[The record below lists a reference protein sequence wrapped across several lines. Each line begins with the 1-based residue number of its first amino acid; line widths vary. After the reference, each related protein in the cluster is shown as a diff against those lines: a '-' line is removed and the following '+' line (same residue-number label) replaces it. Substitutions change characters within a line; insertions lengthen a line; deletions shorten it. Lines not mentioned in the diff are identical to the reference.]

1 MDRATFARLRRQPGY
16 PLFFTT
22 ATITRFAD
30 DMFAVGTVLLVLDRT
45 GSAPLA
51 GAVVAAVTFPSI
63 ITGPVL
69 GAWLD
74 RARSRRRIM
83 MLDQLIAASTI
94 VALVA
99 LAGRAP
105 DWTLPLVAICAG
117 ITWPLSFGGF
127 TSLIPTLVPEDL
139 LVPANA
145 FEATSFN
152 VAIIAGPALA
162 GAISATAGPDV
173 SLLVEAVLT
182 VGATAM
188 IARIPA
194 LDRPTEQP
202 ASRPLSEIVRAGLRH
217 VASVAPL
224 RSVTVGGAI
233 SLGGLGLLT
242 VAFPFFAVDAL
253 GENRAAAGFL
263 WAAFA
268 AGSTFGAIALVRL
281 QNAVRPHVLVFAAIA
296 SLGCLMLLWPLSTS
310 LPMAMALIALAGMV
324 DGPGFSAQFAVRQRY
339 TPRELHGQVFTT
351 AASLKVGSYA
361 VGAAFAGPLVVALG
375 AKGTLVVAACVQFV
389 AVAVGYLLARSPTS
403 AAGAVPQVRATR
415 RLELQQDEDVDDERD
430 REPDRPA
437 VKVSLDQRSAAEWS
451 AAGAADSERP

>member
-1 MDRATFARLRRQPGY
+1 MDRATFARLRTQPGY

-63 ITGPVL
+63 VTGPVL

-83 MLDQLIAASTI
+83 IFDQVLAASTL

-105 DWTLPLVAICAG
+105 DWTLPLVAVCAG
-117 ITWPLSFGGF
+117 VTWPLSFGGF
-127 TSLIPTLVPEDL
+127 TSLIPTLVSEDL
-139 LVPANA
+139 LAPANA

-152 VAIIAGPALA
+152 MAIIAGPALA

-173 SLLVEAVLT
+173 SLLVEAALT
-182 VGATAM
+182 VGAIAM

-194 LDRPTEQP
+194 LDRPTTQP
-202 ASRPLSEIVRAGLRH
+202 ASRPLGDIVRAGLRH

-242 VAFPFFAVDAL
+242 VAFPFFVDAL
-253 GENRAAAGFL
+253 GHDRSGAGFL

-281 QNAVRPHVLVFAAIA
+281 QTIVRPHVLVFVAIA
-296 SLGCLMLLWPLSTS
+296 SLGSLMLLWPLAQT
-310 LPMAMALIALAGMV
+310 LPVAMALILLAGLV
-324 DGPGFSAQFAVRQRY
+324 DGPGFSAQFAVRQRH
-339 TPRELHGQVFTT
+339 TPRELYGQVFTT

-361 VGAAFAGPLVVALG
+361 VGAAFAGPAVVALG
-375 AKGTLVVAACVQFV
+375 ARGTLVLAACIQFV
-389 AVAVGYLLARSPTS
+389 AVAVGFTLARLPSGERV
-403 AAGAVPQVRATR
+403 AQVRSMA
-415 RLELQQDEDVDDERD
+415 LELQQDEDVHDERD

-437 VKVSLDQRSAAEWS
+437 VQVSLDQ
-451 AAGAADSERP
+451 